1 MAAPNLLAEA
11 ALYCH
16 SDDPAER
23 KAEIPV
29 DEHNHAISALRYLI
43 SKLDARGL
51 KRKPDSEPTAAP
63 PQERKPDP
71 WCNYRNEALWT
82 REWPAE

>member
-1 MAAPNLLAEA
+1 M
-11 ALYCH
+11 
-16 SDDPAER
+16 
-23 KAEIPV
+23 V

-51 KRKPDSEPTAAP
+51 KRKPDSDAAP
-63 PQERKPDP
+63 APSQQRKPDP

-82 REWPAE
+82 RIWPHD